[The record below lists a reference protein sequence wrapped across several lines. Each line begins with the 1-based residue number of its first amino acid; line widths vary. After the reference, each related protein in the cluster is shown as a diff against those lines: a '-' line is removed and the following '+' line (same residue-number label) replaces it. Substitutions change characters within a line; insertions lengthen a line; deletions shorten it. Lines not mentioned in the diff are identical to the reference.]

1 MPFFCYFIFLFSL
14 FQIESSNEL
23 VFVMTHFRHG
33 ARAPQKFYQ
42 DYLDYVKEK
51 WENPGELT
59 GVGQRMHFL
68 LGLRNRI
75 RYIDEFKFL
84 KESFDPHEI
93 LIYSSPF
100 NRTLVSVSSQL
111 QGLYPQ
117 SVKKGEVLSLEQEEY
132 SKPQVDVDCEKI
144 NNVISSLNGSALPN
158 SMIIAPVR
166 MINNNE
172 RKITLYDI
180 EGCKDKRDAI
190 KKNNSETLES
200 LINLVKTF
208 NDLYKEKLNHFYEK
222 EEEYNLTFIN
232 EFCDAFITD
241 YTDRRNMT
249 ELNNAGI
256 NFEKLLDFCYDFER
270 SNFRDWVL
278 GDKEHVLA
286 HLEISKLMREFIH
299 YMKQRVDAHING
311 EDLDNKF
318 EDYSKPK
325 MMMVSGHDSTISCYE
340 IILMEVFGIDLDS
353 FQYPRFAS
361 QIAFEVTVDDND
373 KLNKTYKDYIINYYF
388 NDKLEISV
396 NMQEFID
403 KITPHIWSDKQIADF
418 CGLDSDKDDEHKEDE
433 HKEDEHK
440 EGENKGDNNNNQQS
454 YKENNSSK
462 VALII
467 FIILTII
474 FLTISV
480 ILFIQLK
487 KAKREKSSEN
497 FNSLIPKSSE

>member
-1 MPFFCYFIFLFSL
+1 MSFFCYFIFLFSL

-33 ARAPQKFYQ
+33 ARAPQKFYKG
-42 DYLDYVKEK
+42 YLDYIKEK

-59 GVGQRMHFL
+59 AVGQRMHFL

-75 RYIDEFKFL
+75 RYIDELNFL

-117 SVKKGEVLSLEQEEY
+117 SAKKGEVLSSEQEEL

-144 NNVISSLNGSALPN
+144 NNVVSSLNGSALPN

-172 RKITLYDI
+172 RKITIYDI
-180 EGCKDKRDAI
+180 EGCTEKRDAI
-190 KKNNSETLES
+190 KKNNSETLDS

-208 NDLYKEKLNHFYEK
+208 NDLYKEKLNIFYDK
-222 EEEYNLTFIN
+222 EEEYNLKFIE

-241 YTDRRNMT
+241 YTDRREMT
-249 ELNNAGI
+249 ELNKIGI
-256 NFEKLLDFCYDFER
+256 NFENVLGFCYDFER
-270 SNFRDWVL
+270 LNFKDWIS
-278 GDKEHVLA
+278 GDEGHVLA

-318 EDYSKPK
+318 EDYSRPK

-340 IILMEVFGIDLDS
+340 IILMEVFGKDS
-353 FQYPRFAS
+353 DFFQYPKFAS
-361 QIAFEVTVDDND
+361 QIAFEVTADDND
-373 KLNKTYKDYIINYYF
+373 KVNKTYQDYIINYYF
-388 NDKLEISV
+388 NDKLELSV

-403 KITPHIWSDKQIADF
+403 KITPHIWSDKQINDF
-418 CGLDSDKDDEHKEDE
+418 CGLDKDDEHKEDE

-440 EGENKGDNNNNQQS
+440 EEEKKDDNNNNQQN
-454 YKENNSSK
+454 YNENNSSK

-467 FIILTII
+467 FIILTVI

-487 KAKREKSSEN
+487 KAKKTKASEN
-497 FNSLIPKSSE
+497 FNALIPKSGE